1 MALLPIIE
9 RELRVALRKKRP
21 VRRRLQV
28 AALAVGG
35 TLLFLLLAAF
45 GGDRQ
50 AGQRLHQ
57 LLCLAAC
64 YLVLQTPR
72 LTAGIFAQERREQ
85 TLGLLFLSG
94 LGATEVFASKLFSA
108 ALVAFGDLLV
118 LFPMLAVPFLI
129 GGVSFAQF
137 LATICAL
144 PNFLLFV
151 LAVCLLASVLTRDD
165 GTAVILTSV
174 LLFLLCAAG
183 PLIYLAQSQFSSA
196 ANLSSAWLIVS
207 PAYGPYLAW
216 RGFGTTSPSDFWNNV
231 LVTMAWSGL
240 CLSVAAAMLKSL
252 WREREQD
259 SGAFGWRAR
268 WQRWVHG
275 DAPGRRRLAATW
287 LEANPFVWLAARD
300 RQPAI
305 LAWLVV
311 GGMAVIWLAS
321 WAAWPNRWPSVPNFI
336 LTAVLLNLALRWIIQ
351 YTAARSLGEARRDG
365 SYELLLTTPLD
376 PGDIVSGQF
385 EASRCRFRLVTRTV
399 LVLEFAMMLAGLA
412 GRNWTGSSLY
422 VYGAIWTV
430 LLSWAW
436 SQSRRWRGTCYALW
450 VSLNCGRPAYA
461 VWRTTGLTWWSWFWI
476 PANLQLLFAKLPTF
490 PTGST
495 GEVWFVSFILAMV
508 VVSLAWRALF
518 GVKAKTGWENWAW
531 RSRERQ
537 LVSQFRDIVRE
548 PLPDPDD
555 PRFKTWNPQERFPW
569 GWEMEQHLFA
579 ATGRM
584 TSRAQ
589 FAAAWRSYR
598 RRRRWFFGAVL
609 GGVVIAALLTA
620 LSNWLTL
627 GMVAFWVLGLPWIIC
642 VVVVALSLQLFKCP
656 RCHQPFSNGNP
667 FAAKCLHCGLPKW
680 SLQDTPSVTAA
691 RQEAISYQSELE

>member
-28 AALAVGG
+28 ATLAVGG
-35 TLLFLLLAAF
+35 TLLFLLLATL

-50 AGQRLHQ
+50 AGRRLHQ
-57 LLCLAAC
+57 LLCLAAA

-94 LGATEVFASKLFSA
+94 LGATEVFASKLLSA

-137 LATICAL
+137 LATISAL

-183 PLIYLAQSQFSSA
+183 PLIYLAQSKFSPG
-196 ANLSSAWLIVS
+196 ANLSSGWLLMS

-216 RGFGTTSPSDFWNNV
+216 SGFGTTCPTNFWNNI
-231 LVTMAWSGL
+231 LVTMAWSGFCL
-240 CLSVAAAMLKSL
+240 CVAAAMLKSL
-252 WREREQD
+252 WREREQEY
-259 SGAFGWRAR
+259 GAVGWRAR
-268 WQRWVHG
+268 WERWVHG
-275 DAPGRRRLAATW
+275 DARDRRRLAANW

-300 RQPAI
+300 RQPAV

-311 GGMAVIWLAS
+311 GGMVVVWLAC
-321 WAAWPNRWPSVPNFI
+321 WAAWPNLWPSVPNFL
-336 LTAVLLNLALRWIIQ
+336 LTATLLNLAMRWIIQ
-351 YTAARSLGEARRDG
+351 YAAARSLGEARRDG

-376 PGDIVSGQF
+376 PGDIVFGQF
-385 EASRCRFRLVTRTV
+385 EASRCHFRLVTQTV
-399 LVLEFAMMLAGLA
+399 LALEFAMMLAGLA
-412 GRNWTGSSLY
+412 GRSWTGSSLY
-422 VYGAIWTV
+422 VYGVIWTV

-436 SQSRRWRGTCYALW
+436 TQSRRWRGTSYALW

-461 VWRTTGLTWWSWFWI
+461 VWRTTGLSWWSWLWI
-476 PANLQLLFAKLPTF
+476 PANLQLLSVKLPAF

-495 GEVWFVSFILAMV
+495 GEIWFASFILVMV
-508 VVSLAWRALF
+508 VVPLALWALF
-518 GVKAKTGWENWAW
+518 SVQPKTGRASSVW
-531 RSRERQ
+531 RSSERK
-537 LVSQFRDIVRE
+537 LISQFRDIVRE

-569 GWEMEQHLFA
+569 GWEMEQHLLVP
-579 ATGRM
+579 RHRNLI
-584 TSRAQ
+584 RAQ
-589 FAAAWRSYR
+589 FAFAWGDYR
-598 RRRRWFFGAVL
+598 RRRRWFLRVVV
-609 GGVVIAALLTA
+609 GGVVIAALLAA
-620 LSNWLTL
+620 LSTWLTL
-627 GMVAFWVLGLPWIIC
+627 GIVVFWVLGVPWIIS
-642 VVVVALSLQLFKCP
+642 VLVVAVLLQFFKCP

-667 FAAKCLHCGLPKW
+667 FARKCLHCGLPKW
-680 SLQDTPSVTAA
+680 SLQDS
-691 RQEAISYQSELE
+691 QEAPDC

>member
-35 TLLFLLLAAF
+35 TLLFLLLATV

-50 AGQRLHQ
+50 AGHNLHQ
-57 LLCLAAC
+57 LLCLAAG

-94 LGATEVFASKLFSA
+94 LGATQVFASKLLSA

-129 GGVSFAQF
+129 GGVSFQQF

-144 PNFLLFV
+144 PNFLFFV

-165 GTAVILTSV
+165 GTAVMLTSV
-174 LLFLLCAAG
+174 LLFLLCGAG
-183 PLIYLAQSQFSSA
+183 PLIYEAQTKFSPGAS
-196 ANLSSAWLIVS
+196 LSPAWLLVS

-216 RGFGTTSPSDFWNNV
+216 RGFGTTPASDFWNNFG
-231 LVTMAWSGL
+231 VTMAWSGL
-240 CLSVAAAMLKSL
+240 CLSVAAASLKLL

-259 SGAFGWRAR
+259 FGAVGWRAR
-268 WQRWVHG
+268 WQQWMHG
-275 DAPGRRRLAATW
+275 YARGRRRLAATT

-300 RQPAI
+300 PQPAI

-311 GGMAVIWLAS
+311 GGMVVVWLGC
-321 WAAWPNRWPSVPNFI
+321 WAAWPNRWPSVPNFF
-336 LTAVLLNLALRWIIQ
+336 LTATLFNLALRWIIQ

-376 PGDIVSGQF
+376 PSDIVSGQF
-385 EASRCRFRLVTRTV
+385 EALRWHFRLVTRTV

-412 GRNWTGSSLY
+412 GRPWTGSSLY

-436 SQSRRWRGTCYALW
+436 SQSWQWWETSLVLW
-450 VSLNCGRPAYA
+450 VSLNCARPAYA
-461 VWRTTGLTWWSWFWI
+461 VWRATGLTWWCWLWI

-490 PTGST
+490 PTGSQ
-495 GEVWFVSFILAMV
+495 GEVWFVSFILVMV
-508 VVSLAWRALF
+508 VVPLSLRALF
-518 GVKAKTGWENWAW
+518 AKKT
-531 RSRERQ
+531 
-537 LVSQFRDIVRE
+537 RDRLGELGLAE
-548 PLPDPDD
+548 PGTAVDLPV
-555 PRFKTWNPQERFPW
+555 PRHRPRTVARPGRPALQEVEPARTIPLGLGHGAASARAEARNPQPCTIRCWLAGLPPPAPLVLRRCGW
-569 GWEMEQHLFA
+569 GGCDRRVA
-579 ATGRM
+579 GRSVPLARSWNRGILG
-584 TSRAQ
+584 SRDALDYLRCGRLR
-589 FAAAWRSYR
+589 AP
-598 RRRRWFFGAVL
+598 AVL
-609 GGVVIAALLTA
+609 
-620 LSNWLTL
+620 
-627 GMVAFWVLGLPWIIC
+627 
-642 VVVVALSLQLFKCP
+642 
-656 RCHQPFSNGNP
+656 
-667 FAAKCLHCGLPKW
+667 
-680 SLQDTPSVTAA
+680 
-691 RQEAISYQSELE
+691 